1 MIGGSTCRT
10 RSSWSLVVERPSEKR
25 TAPCATILSI
35 PIATNTCDG
44 SVAPDVQAEPEDTA
58 RPTVA
63 RRPLLSYLGAGKG
76 VYPTPE
82 DAVSAIRKLRDEWP

>member
-1 MIGGSTCRT
+1 MGEQR
-10 RSSWSLVVERPSEKR
+10 RVVAEHYPVEKLPEELR
-25 TAPCATILSI
+25 AGLGEVRHVTVTIE
-35 PIATNTCDG
+35 
-44 SVAPDVQAEPEDTA
+44 AEPEDTA
-58 RPTVA
+58 RPAVA